1 MSTQQLMNPEP
12 RAGGLADALQRL
24 MSEGRRIA
32 LFADAD
38 GTLLDIAM
46 KPDEVYAPEG
56 LVDTLDRAFVALDGA
71 LAIVTG
77 RRVEEIDRIFDPTK
91 LPASGVHGAQTRVA
105 RDGPIVDRG
114 APDIPQ
120 DLANAIRKVA
130 AQFSG
135 TLVEDKREALA
146 VHWRA
151 APQVE
156 AALHDQLVKLLQA
169 RGLAGL
175 TVLRGHYVFEIKS
188 PATSKGDAVRV
199 FMQRPPFAERR
210 PVFIG
215 DDVTDVAGMAA
226 AKALGGL
233 AFSVGAPLPGADGM
247 FASPADVRAWL
258 HELVRRNGGE
268 AI

>member
-1 MSTQQLMNPEP
+1 MSTQQLMKPT
-12 RAGGLADALQRL
+12 AGPDGLADTLERL
-24 MSEGRRIA
+24 ASECQRIA

-46 KPDEVYAPEG
+46 KPDEVLAPEG
-56 LVDTLDRAFVALDGA
+56 LVETLDRAYVALDGA

-77 RRVEEIDRIFDPTK
+77 RRVEDIDRIFDPTK

-120 DLANAIRKVA
+120 DLANAIRKMA
-130 AQFSG
+130 AQFAG

-151 APQVE
+151 VPQVE
-156 AALHDQLVKLLQA
+156 SALHDQLVRLLQS

-175 TVLRGHYVFEIKS
+175 TVLRGHSVFEIKS
-188 PATSKGDAVRV
+188 SATSKGDAVRD
-199 FMQRPPFAERR
+199 FMSRLPFMERR
-210 PVFIG
+210 PIFIG

-233 AFSVGAPLPGADGM
+233 AFSVGAPLPGADGT
-247 FASPADVRAWL
+247 FESPGDVRAWL
-258 HELVRRNGGE
+258 RALVERSEGDPE
-268 AI
+268 